1 MNHLNLTGRLTR
13 IPELRSLPSGDT
25 VCTIRLAVDGMGRGG
40 RNETGYIDVAS
51 FGDSGAAAA
60 KILSKGWLVAVD
72 GRLQYGT
79 WTTDDGQ
86 NRHDYQVVGN
96 IEFLA
101 APKGSDTPGDED
113 TGTVT
118 GSDDSDG
125 PSRPSNTQPGR
136 ALCPGP

>member
-13 IPELRSLPSGDT
+13 DPELRSLPSGDT

-40 RNETGYIDVAS
+40 RNEAGYINVAS

-60 KILSKGWLVAVD
+60 KILSQGWLVAVD
-72 GRLQYGT
+72 GRLEYGT

-101 APKGSDTPGDED
+101 APKGNGTTSDQ
-113 TGTVT
+113 
-118 GSDDSDG
+118 DSDPAIAG
-125 PSRPSNTQPGR
+125 DANEGSIRVATGDSDAPF
-136 ALCPGP
+136 